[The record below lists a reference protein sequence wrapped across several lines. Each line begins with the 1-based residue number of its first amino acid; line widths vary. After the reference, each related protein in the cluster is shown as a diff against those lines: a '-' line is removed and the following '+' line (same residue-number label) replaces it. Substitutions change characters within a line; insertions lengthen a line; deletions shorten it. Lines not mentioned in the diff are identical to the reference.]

1 VDPEDGD
8 LVVRAAHG
16 LDEAALTRRIPYRA
30 GVAGAA
36 LRAGQALLVDNI
48 ETDRR
53 FSKKSHPQ
61 YFTKSLLAAPI
72 VVAGESV
79 GVLNVNNK
87 ESHEDFVEAD
97 RALLATLV
105 SRLDGALT
113 RAYAYPGA
121 PSIVTEARQA
131 MRAASHAQG
140 EFMLDHPTLAAHA
153 RATGERLGL
162 DPLDAGRVAGLAGDD
177 ADPASPDELEARRVL
192 LSARGERF
200 DGTGGP
206 LGLAG
211 EAIPPGARLLAVL
224 DRFAR
229 LVRGRAYRPGLT
241 PLEALAVLRNA
252 RGQTLDPRVVDAW
265 CEVVEQ
271 DLARHNAAPSARPK
285 EAA

>member
-1 VDPEDGD
+1 
-8 LVVRAAHG
+8 
-16 LDEAALTRRIPYRA
+16 
-30 GVAGAA
+30 
-36 LRAGQALLVDNI
+36 
-48 ETDRR
+48 
-53 FSKKSHPQ
+53 
-61 YFTKSLLAAPI
+61 
-72 VVAGESV
+72 
-79 GVLNVNNK
+79 
-87 ESHEDFVEAD
+87 
-97 RALLATLV
+97 
-105 SRLDGALT
+105 
-113 RAYAYPGA
+113 
-121 PSIVTEARQA
+121 
-131 MRAASHAQG
+131 
-140 EFMLDHPTLAAHA
+140 
-153 RATGERLGL
+153 
-162 DPLDAGRVAGLAGDD
+162 VAGLAGDD
-177 ADPASPDELEARRVL
+177 ADPASPEELEARRVL

-211 EAIPPGARLLAVL
+211 DAIPPGARLLAVL

>member
-1 VDPEDGD
+1 M
-8 LVVRAAHG
+8 RAARG

-61 YFTKSLLAAPI
+61 YFTKSLLAAP
-72 VVAGESV
+72 VVAAGESV
-79 GVLNVNNK
+79 GVINVNNK
-87 ESHEDFVEAD
+87 ESREEFVEED
-97 RALLATLV
+97 RLLLATLV
-105 SRLDGALT
+105 ARLEGVLT

-121 PSIVTEARQA
+121 PSIVTEARQS
-131 MRAASHAQG
+131 MRA
-140 EFMLDHPTLAAHA
+140 AAHA
-153 RATGERLGL
+153 RGEFLLDHATLAGHAHAVAGRLGL
-162 DPLDAGRVAGLAGDD
+162 DALEAGRVAALAGDD
-177 ADPASPDELEARRVL
+177 AGPASPEDLEARRSL
-192 LSARGERF
+192 LAARGERF

-211 EAIPPGARLLAVL
+211 DAIPPGARLLSVL

-229 LVRGRAYRPGLT
+229 LVRGRAYRPGIT

-252 RGQTLDPRVVDAW
+252 RGKSLDPRVVDAW
-265 CEVVEQ
+265 CEVVEHA
-271 DLARHNAAPSARPK
+271 LAQRDAAPPARPK